1 MQKIT
6 ILEFV
11 DKEQLDFN
19 IYNQKNEIVYKKGD
33 KITPDLMLMLSCTE
47 AYAEPSEMKKP
58 EPVVIEKIIAE
69 PVAEPEEKPK
79 PTPKVDTDAENK
91 AQQGVI
97 STNVANDLVKN
108 IKSILGDINAEDA
121 PEIAVCEITKNI
133 VIEQVKNNIDKIQTM
148 EQLRIIDEYVYS
160 HAINVS
166 MMCAALSI
174 KLGYSDKDVQDLTL
188 AALLHD
194 IGKIKVPKEIIDKK
208 GPLLA
213 EEEKIMRA
221 HTDYGYDIIMDMNL
235 SEKIARVALEH
246 QEKYDGSGYNEGL
259 KADEISIFAQITSIA
274 DTYDTLVSNRANMK
288 ALSQQEA
295 IKIMISESRK
305 SFNPNLLYKFIW
317 L

>member
-6 ILEFV
+6 VLEFV

-47 AYAEPSEMKKP
+47 AYAEPSEMKQP
-58 EPVVIEKIIAE
+58 ETVVVEVEPIIEPE
-69 PVAEPEEKPK
+69 EEKPK
-79 PTPKVDTDAENK
+79 PAPKIDTDASNK
-91 AQQGVI
+91 AEQGVI

-213 EEEKIMRA
+213 EEEKIMRS

-246 QEKYDGSGYNEGL
+246 QEKYDGTGYNEGL

-274 DTYDTLVSNRANMK
+274 DTYDTLVSNRAHMK

-295 IKIMISESRK
+295 IKIMISESGK